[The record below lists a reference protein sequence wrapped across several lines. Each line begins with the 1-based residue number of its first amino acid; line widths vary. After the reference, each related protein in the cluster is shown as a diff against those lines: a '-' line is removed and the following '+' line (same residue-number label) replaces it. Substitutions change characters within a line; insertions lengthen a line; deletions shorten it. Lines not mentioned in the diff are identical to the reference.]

1 VRLCPNQRLI
11 SDALPFGLLWYLDAA
26 AAVAYAKFNSR
37 SHQVIIRVFGE
48 IETHAS
54 AGDFIEW

>member
-1 VRLCPNQRLI
+1 VRLCPNQR
-11 SDALPFGLLWYLDAA
+11 PFGLLWYLDAA

-37 SHQVIIRVFGE
+37 SHQAIIRMFGE
-48 IETHAS
+48 IETHES